1 VRPFDGRTILL
12 VVSGGIAAYKSVIL
26 VRRLMEAGAGVDVVM
41 TESAGKFVGSATFEG
56 ITGRA
61 VHSDLWERP
70 MAHLELGVD
79 ADAVVVA
86 PATADLLARMAAGR
100 ADDLASTALLAAD
113 APLLAAPAMNSRMWR
128 HPATKQNVEI
138 LEDRGVVMVG
148 PEHGP
153 LAEGEVGPGRMAE
166 PGAVLAETGRLL
178 ERASRPDSPL
188 AGSTVVVTAGPTRA
202 PMDPVRY
209 LGNRSSGRMGYAVAG
224 EAWRRGAR
232 VELVTGPGTVEPP
245 YGPRVRRVERSREML
260 DALRDLLPGSRALIM
275 VAAVSDFEFAE
286 ERERKIKRGE
296 RETLEV
302 TLRAGPDLLME
313 TRELRREE
321 DIYTV
326 GFALETEDGVDN
338 ARGKLESKDLD
349 LVALNE
355 AGRPDTG
362 FESSTNQLT
371 LLGPAGE
378 EASLPLLPKEEAAE
392 VLLDHVEAGLEG

>member
-1 VRPFDGRTILL
+1 MRPFDGRRILL

-41 TESAGKFVGSATFEG
+41 TEGAKKFVGGATFEG

-70 MAHLELGVD
+70 MAHLELGLD

-128 HPATKQNVEI
+128 HPATKRNVEI

-148 PEHGP
+148 PEHGA

-178 ERASRPDSPL
+178 EGARRPDSPL
-188 AGSTVVVTAGPTRA
+188 AGATVVVTAGPTRA

-209 LGNRSSGRMGYAVAG
+209 LGNRSSGRMGYAVAAA
-224 EAWRRGAR
+224 AWRRGAS

-245 YGPRVRRVERSREML
+245 HGPRVRRVERSREML
-260 DALRDLLPGSRALIM
+260 EALREVLPDSRALIM
-275 VAAVSDFEFAE
+275 VAAVTDFEFAE
-286 ERERKIKRGE
+286 EMDRKIKRGG

-302 TLRAGPDLLME
+302 TLRPGPDLLME

-321 DIYTV
+321 GIYTV

-338 ARGKLESKDLD
+338 AREKLESKALD

-362 FESSTNQLT
+362 FETSTNQLT
-371 LLGPAGE
+371 ILGPAGRE
-378 EASLPLLPKEEAAE
+378 ETLALLPKEEAADA
-392 VLLDHVEAGLEG
+392 LLDHVEEGLEG

>member
-1 VRPFDGRTILL
+1 
-12 VVSGGIAAYKSVIL
+12 
-26 VRRLMEAGAGVDVVM
+26 
-41 TESAGKFVGSATFEG
+41 
-56 ITGRA
+56 
-61 VHSDLWERP
+61 
-70 MAHLELGVD
+70 MAHLELGLD

-128 HPATKQNVEI
+128 HPATKRNVEI

-148 PEHGP
+148 PEHGA

-178 ERASRPDSPL
+178 EGARRPDSPL
-188 AGSTVVVTAGPTRA
+188 AGATVVVTAGPTRA

-209 LGNRSSGRMGYAVAG
+209 LGNRSSGRMGYAVAAA
-224 EAWRRGAR
+224 AWRRGAS

-245 YGPRVRRVERSREML
+245 HGPRVRRVERSREML
-260 DALRDLLPGSRALIM
+260 EALREVLPDSRALIM
-275 VAAVSDFEFAE
+275 VAAVTDFEFAE
-286 ERERKIKRGE
+286 EMDRKIKRGG

-302 TLRAGPDLLME
+302 TLRPGPDLLME

-321 DIYTV
+321 GIYTV

-338 ARGKLESKDLD
+338 AREKLESKALD

-362 FESSTNQLT
+362 FETSTNQLT
-371 LLGPAGE
+371 ILGPAGRE
-378 EASLPLLPKEEAAE
+378 ETLALLPKEEAADA
-392 VLLDHVEAGLEG
+392 LLDHVEEGLEG